1 MKLSKRT
8 INDKKIEAFL
18 QNLYQYDWNTIKT
31 NQGTKEAYNNFILI
45 FCTIYDTF
53 FPMNKIKIKTRD
65 LESTWI
71 TKVIKKSK
79 IFRHQF
85 SLYKTFIIIIINR
98 FYLTHPLY
106 MVFVQI

>member
-79 IFRHQF
+79 IFRHQLVYIKHL
-85 SLYKTFIIIIINR
+85 SLLLLIAFI
-98 FYLTHPLY
+98 
-106 MVFVQI
+106 